1 MKNLSLHKFWWL
13 GIPLL
18 LIIAQIAIETLCN
31 EQTKEM
37 LLQEGGLHEN
47 LQAVVMVVSVILA
60 SLLVKR
66 VQGLGLK
73 LWFGIAALAS
83 FYIAGEELSWGQR
96 ILNFETG
103 EFFATNN
110 FQSEVNIHNIHGTGA
125 LIRFGYI
132 AIGIIGSISW
142 IIKKLVKKR
151 DFIFEILNNVPG
163 WELLVLFIL
172 PVFINILDRELLAPQ
187 DYEVAEFFLS
197 TGIMIWML
205 LQLVSYAQGSKSF
218 ARILPKNL

>member
-1 MKNLSLHKFWWL
+1 MKIILKVIILLISGWGVWYFYDMRVNLYSQYEVL
-13 GIPLL
+13 GIEDGILEYSQALFYVLAGIFAFVNSRLETKKYSAWFFL
-18 LIIAQIAIETLCN
+18 LITVGAFFIAL
-31 EQTKEM
+31 
-37 LLQEGGLHEN
+37 
-47 LQAVVMVVSVILA
+47 
-60 SLLVKR
+60 
-66 VQGLGLK
+66 
-73 LWFGIAALAS
+73 
-83 FYIAGEELSWGQR
+83 EELSWGQR